1 MAKGLRPKIFGSR
14 LYNISLG
21 NQVASPESVPPAL
34 WPMPVTYNLQEH
46 SFEWLCNLSASEQPL
61 EASAARERIQIW
73 LKDNNQWHA
82 ETWRADHLGDRLTF
96 GLTYFDALCDNAPS
110 DFKSEFAAALNRQAR
125 HLFRLPT
132 CDRTEVDT
140 FRYWRGAIIAALH
153 LSAFQRRLPGAIQ
166 GLLKEIS
173 MQVFP
178 DGGHL
183 ARNPQTHLETLA
195 ALIHIRAA
203 LAHAQSEVPEI
214 LQNTIDRMAPMLRA
228 YRHGDGGLG
237 LFNGSQHGDPAVI
250 ERVLALS
257 ESRAKPA
264 SSAPH
269 TGFHRISAKRTTV
282 LLDAAPPA
290 DTAPLGHGHAGTL
303 SFEISV
309 GAHRM
314 IVNCGSV
321 PGLGG
326 ADLTEALRATAAHST
341 LTIADIH
348 SSDLVPNAGFGERR
362 ARNVT
367 ARRREQDRN
376 VLVETQHDG
385 YAEPFGLIHR
395 RSLYLDRDGL
405 DLRGEDI
412 LEAAKSTGHV
422 FCIRF
427 HLHPSVQASLVG
439 GGRSVIIRL
448 PTGRGWRLSVS
459 DGALDLTESIY
470 AGDGAPRQTTQ
481 IVITGRHSRR
491 QTITKWRL
499 AREG

>member
-1 MAKGLRPKIFGSR
+1 MAKGLRSKIYRSR

-21 NQVASPESVPPAL
+21 NQVASPEGAPPAL
-34 WPMPVTYNLQEH
+34 WPMPITDNLQNH
-46 SFEWLCNLSASEQPL
+46 SFEWLCSLSASDQAL
-61 EASAARERIQIW
+61 ESSAARARIQSW
-73 LKDNNQWHA
+73 LAENNQWQA
-82 ETWRADHLGDRLTF
+82 ESWRADHLGDRLTF
-96 GLTYFDALCDNAPS
+96 GLTYFNTLCDNAPS
-110 DFKSEFAAALNRQAR
+110 DFAPEFAVALSRQAR

-132 CDRTEVDT
+132 CDRTEVDS
-140 FRYWRGAIIAALH
+140 FRYWRGVIIAALH
-153 LSAFQRRLPGAIQ
+153 LPAFQRRLLGAIE

-173 MQVFP
+173 MQIFP

-183 ARNPQTHLETLA
+183 ARNPQKQLEALA
-195 ALIHIRAA
+195 VLIHIRAA
-203 LAHAQSEVPEI
+203 LAHAQAEVPEI

-228 YRHGDGGLG
+228 YRPGDGGLG
-237 LFNGSQHGDPAVI
+237 LFNGSRHGDTAVI
-250 ERVLALS
+250 DLVLALS
-257 ESRAKPA
+257 QSRAKPA

-269 TGFHRISAKRTTV
+269 TGFHRISAQRTTV
-282 LLDAAPPA
+282 LFDTGPPA
-290 DTAPLGHGHAGTL
+290 DTAPLVQGHAGAL
-303 SFEISV
+303 SFEMCV
-309 GAHRM
+309 GTHRM

-321 PGLGG
+321 SVQGG

-341 LTIADIH
+341 LTVADIH

-362 ARNVT
+362 IRNVT

-376 VLVETQHDG
+376 VLVEAQHDG

-412 LEAAKSTGHV
+412 LEAAKSTGQV

-439 GGRSVIIRL
+439 GGRSVLLRL

-459 DGALDLTESIY
+459 DGVLDLTESIY
-470 AGDGAPRQTTQ
+470 AGEGVPRQTTQ

-491 QTITKWRL
+491 QTLTKWRL